1 MERQNVTTRAVTP
14 VKGRQ
19 PWIYNAGVD
28 GLFVLLPPFL
38 ALAAVVG
45 MPGYFRPDAELSVAA
60 WVVLVLGVD
69 VAHVYSTLYRTYFDP
84 DTFRRQ
90 KSLLLTLPLLGW
102 MAGVMLYSVD
112 GLLFWRVL
120 AYVAVFHFIRQQY
133 GFLRIYSRGEPQ
145 PAGFARIDTV
155 AVYAAAL
162 YPILYWHLHPDRR
175 FEWFVPGD
183 FLRFRSAG
191 LAAAATAAYVL
202 VIAAYAAKE
211 AVLVV
216 RQRRVNVPR
225 NLLVTGTFVSWY
237 FGIVHYNGDLIFT
250 TLNVVSH
257 GIPYMALVWVY
268 GRKKYHDAP
277 APRVSRLRRW
287 VFSNG
292 GVMVFLLVV
301 LGLAFVEEGFWDA
314 LVWRDHEGVFAAF
327 GSLPRVTDHT
337 LLSFLVPALAVPQL
351 THYLLDGFI
360 WKLSKDAFGWRK
372 VTLG

>member
-1 MERQNVTTRAVTP
+1 MEQQNVTTRANAG

-19 PWIYNAGVD
+19 PWIYNARVD
-28 GLFVLLPPFL
+28 SLFVLLPPFL
-38 ALAAVVG
+38 ALGAVVLL
-45 MPGYFRPDAELSVAA
+45 PGYFRPDAELSVAA

-84 DTFRRQ
+84 DTFQRQ

-145 PAGFARIDTV
+145 PLLFARIDTV

-162 YPILYWHLHPDRR
+162 YPILFWHLHPDRR

-183 FLRFRSAG
+183 FLQFRSAG
-191 LAAAATAAYVL
+191 LVATATTAYVL

-225 NLLVTGTFVSWY
+225 NLLVAGTFVSWF
-237 FGIVHYNGDLIFT
+237 FGIVYYNGDLIFT

-268 GRKKYHDAP
+268 GRKKYHDTP
-277 APRVSRLRRW
+277 APRVSRLWQR

-292 GVMVFLLVV
+292 GVALFLLIV
-301 LGLAFVEEGFWDA
+301 LGLAFLEEGFWDA
-314 LVWRDHEGVFAAF
+314 LVWRDHERVFAPF
-327 GSLPRVTDHT
+327 RTLPRVTDHT
-337 LLSFLVPALAVPQL
+337 LLSFLVPTLAVPQL

-360 WKLSKDAFGWRK
+360 WKLSKDAFHWRK